1 MTAGTKLFQR
11 AAWALPVVL
20 IAATAQADGEFYQL
34 DLGEDTTT
42 AVVSVERGR
51 MSYGIV
57 FSDYTGP
64 EDLNLMVSYKFSLGT
79 PITFRAGPAIQLEGL
94 DRLKGGIRLVAEH
107 YQPTSFGSIYLLGE
121 ATTIDRG
128 YFTLAA
134 ISFNK
139 PDVTFEF
146 SYLGDDDGFRDKVA
160 TVAFGIPNTKAS
172 FRAGYKFD
180 SEESFVGISINTF

>member
-1 MTAGTKLFQR
+1 MLALVATA
-11 AAWALPVVL
+11 
-20 IAATAQADGEFYQL
+20 AQADGEFYQL

-42 AVVSVERGR
+42 AVISVERDR
-51 MSYGIV
+51 LAYGMV

-64 EDLNLMVSYKFSLGT
+64 EDLNLTVSYKFTLGT
-79 PITFRAGPAIQLEGL
+79 PVTFRAGPAIQLEGL
-94 DRLKGGIRLVAEH
+94 ETVKGGIRLVAEH
-107 YQPTSFGSIYLLGE
+107 YQSTSFGSIFLLGE
-121 ATTIDRG
+121 ITTIDRG
-128 YFTLAA
+128 YFALAA
-134 ISFNK
+134 IGFNE

-160 TVAFGIPNTKAS
+160 AVAFGIPNTKAG

>member
-1 MTAGTKLFQR
+1 MTAGIKTTGYAVAML
-11 AAWALPVVL
+11 AL
-20 IAATAQADGEFYQL
+20 TAPPSLADGEFYQL

-51 MSYGIV
+51 LAYGMV

-64 EDLNLMVSYKFSLGT
+64 EDLNLTASYKFTLGT
-79 PITFRAGPAIQLEGL
+79 PVTFRAGPAIQLEGL
-94 DRLKGGIRLVAEH
+94 DTVKGGIRFVAEH
-107 YQPTSFGSIYLLGE
+107 YQPTSFGSLYLLGE

-128 YFTLAA
+128 YFALAA
-134 ISFNK
+134 IGFDK

-160 TVAFGIPNTKAS
+160 AVAFGIPNTKAS

-180 SEESFVGISINTF
+180 TEESFIGIAINTF